1 MQIFSVIF
9 VNLTFISDRMIRQ
22 NIDEFLKTK
31 HEQDYPASKRQNDQR
46 RVNWIP
52 NSHVILWRIASDSFD
67 DARIVS
73 AVDGAVLAANTR
85 SVFNVSVV
93 FAQFKKEFAKMLF
106 VHRNLIAVDFP
117 MLNYLK
123 F

>member
-22 NIDEFLKTK
+22 NIDEFLETK
-31 HEQDYPASKRQNDQR
+31 HEQDYPASKRQNNQR

-52 NSHVILWRIASDSFD
+52 NSHVILWRIASDNFD

-73 AVDGAVLAANTR
+73 AVDGAVFAANTR

-93 FAQFKKEFAKMLF
+93 FAQFKKEFAEMLL
-106 VHRNLIAVDFP
+106 VHRNLIAVYFSV
-117 MLNYLK
+117 LNYLK